1 MTDDPQRQRMVADQL
16 VARGIRDKRVLAA
29 FSKVPRHLFVPEDQR
44 PHSYEDH
51 PCSIGAGQTISQ
63 PYIVALMTE
72 QLQLKPGSKVLEIG
86 TGSGYQTA
94 ILAELASRVYSI
106 ERFPDLA
113 DRAAKVLSELGCAN
127 LEIRVGDGT
136 NGWSEQAPF
145 DNILAAAAA
154 PVLPEPLLLQ
164 LADGGRMVIPIGSQK
179 DQVLTLVTRTGGRI
193 QAFDV
198 CPCAFVPL
206 IGAHGWKDGDVR
218 DRE

>member
-1 MTDDPQRQRMVADQL
+1 MTDDQQRQRMVADQL
-16 VARGIRDKRVLAA
+16 AARGIRDKRVLAA

-51 PCSIGAGQTISQ
+51 PCPIGAGQTISQ

-72 QLQLKPGSKVLEIG
+72 QLQLKPSSKVLEIG

-94 ILAELASRVYSI
+94 ILAELASRIYSV

-113 DRAAKVLSELGCAN
+113 QGAARIVSELGCSN
-127 LEIRVGDGT
+127 VEIRVGDGT
-136 NGWSEQAPF
+136 NGWPEQSPF
-145 DNILAAAAA
+145 DGIIVTAAP

-164 LADGGRMVIPIGSQK
+164 LAEEGRLVIPIGSPK
-179 DQVLTLVTRTGGRI
+179 NQVLTLVTRSGGRI
-193 QAFDV
+193 QAFDL

-206 IGAHGWKDGDVR
+206 VGAHGWKESEIQ

>member
-1 MTDDPQRQRMVADQL
+1 MTDDQQRQRMVADQL

-51 PCSIGAGQTISQ
+51 PCPIGAGQTISQ

-72 QLQLKPGSKVLEIG
+72 RLQLKPEAKVLEIG

-94 ILAELASRVYSI
+94 ILAELAVRVYSV

-113 DRAAKVLSELGCAN
+113 QEAGKILTELGCTGV
-127 LEIRVGDGT
+127 EIRVGDGT
-136 NGWSEQAPF
+136 NGWSEAAPF
-145 DNILAAAAA
+145 DGIVVAAAA
-154 PVLPEPLLLQ
+154 PLLPEPLLNQ
-164 LADGGRMVIPIGSQK
+164 LAEGGRMVIPIGSPK
-179 DQVLTLVTRTGGRI
+179 NQVLTLVTRSGGRI
-193 QAFDV
+193 QAVDI

-206 IGAHGWKDGDVR
+206 IGAHGWKESEVPA
-218 DRE
+218 RE